1 METVFLKLVNMSIT
15 AGWLALAVMA
25 VRLLFRRMPRW
36 ITCLLW
42 GLVALRLI
50 CPFTL
55 ESALSLIPSTQPL
68 PQEILYTARPEIQS
82 GLAALDEVVNP
93 MLEASLTPVEPAS
106 ANPTQILSFVCSRIW
121 VVGMG
126 MMLLY
131 TLVSYL
137 LLKRRVCT
145 AIPLEKGVKQSEFVD
160 SPFVLGVFHPVI
172 YLPFGLEEGDRTY
185 VLAHERAHIRRHDH
199 WWKPAGFFLLT
210 VYWFNPVMWAAY
222 ILLCR
227 DIEAACDEKV
237 IRNMRPDDRRAY
249 STALLNCS
257 VHRRRIAACPV
268 AFGEVGVKARIRNV
282 MNYKKPAFWVILAAL
297 LISTVVAVC
306 FLTDPKQSDSVYDRT
321 STLALEDVGSAQA
334 MLWESGQEASF
345 LLTED
350 QTREL
355 VSILN
360 TMEKSEFKNGDSGPK
375 EKSVRLMLEG
385 GELLLTWDGSGIRFD
400 GGEESAWA
408 CNAGL
413 NRFFDGME
421 FPDWGVTVQPVE
433 ASPEKATIQFFRNAS
448 SLEGS
453 LCFDGEYRL
462 QTWTDSGWQEV
473 PVRDADSGFPET
485 DNEIPPDSTFGQT
498 IYWEDR
504 YSELSPGNYRIVKY
518 LRLRRDSGFVEY
530 CPYYGEFSI
539 GAPDS
544 SMASPDEV
552 ACVDIWYEKR
562 YTCLSREEEYGP
574 IVSLL
579 TQIQAN
585 ALPVPQA
592 EVSDQVLNGWHNHS
606 IQINTAQ
613 EQRSFVLS
621 QDGSLLWS
629 EEPEER
635 MIYSL
640 EEFPQLEEYLAKMTE
655 GVRREETGG
664 TPFATKDQPWNWTKG
679 VSRGEVEQSGIYL
692 LGETVREGN
701 STSQTVSSGTFSSEA
716 FGQMLQILNAIPREA
731 FSEEKLLS
739 GARETYTTLRTRL
752 SGRGISVSILDRVN
766 SLAVVFRYY
775 GTVVEMAM
783 CDDMEKIEDD
793 SLYLKDS
800 VTCWK
805 ISDPAL
811 TQYMQSLM
819 EDPPIVNYLVGSG
832 FQWTEPVEFAYGDFA
847 LTLQMI
853 EGWECRIV
861 EGTPGARSFGVRCR
875 PEGTADGWLY
885 FSFWPGGYEP
895 PEENR
900 WYGEGSWM
908 GYPSVRSYPD
918 QVLTDSLDAREA
930 VWSYYR
936 VRTGIGDFA
945 IINEGADAWF
955 PEYREAI
962 DAVISLCGFSVTI
975 QSW

>member
-55 ESALSLIPSTQPL
+55 ESALSLIPSAQPL
-68 PQEILYTARPEIQS
+68 PQEILYTARPEIHS

-160 SPFVLGVFHPVI
+160 SPFVLGVFRPVI

-282 MNYKKPAFWVILAAL
+282 MNYKKPAFWVILLAL
-297 LISTVVAVC
+297 LISAAVAVC
-306 FLTDPKQSDSVYDRT
+306 FLTNPKQPDGVYNRT
-321 STLALEDVGSAQA
+321 STMALEEVKSAQA

-360 TMEKSEFKNGDSGPK
+360 TMEKSKFANGDSGPK
-375 EKSVRLMLEG
+375 EKSVRLVLEG

-400 GGEESAWA
+400 SGEESAWA

-421 FPDWGVTVQPVE
+421 FPDWGVTVQSVE

-448 SLEGS
+448 SLEGR

-462 QTWTDSGWQEV
+462 QTWTDSGWREV
-473 PVRDADSGFPET
+473 PVRDADSGFPATE
-485 DNEIPPDSTFGQT
+485 NQIPPNSTFGQT

-504 YSELSPGNYRIVKY
+504 YSELSPGDYRIVKY
-518 LRLRRDSGFVEY
+518 LRLRRDSGVEEY
-530 CPYYGEFSI
+530 CPYYGEFSM
-539 GAPDS
+539 GASGQDTS
-544 SMASPDEV
+544 SPAGIV
-552 ACVDIWYEKR
+552 CVDICYQKCFA
-562 YTCLSREEEYGP
+562 CLSLEAEYEP
-574 IVSLL
+574 IVSML

-585 ALPVPQA
+585 ARTVPEA
-592 EVSDQVLNGWHNHS
+592 EVPDRVMRSGHTHFIQLNS
-606 IQINTAQ
+606 SESQQT
-613 EQRSFVLS
+613 FVLS
-621 QDGSLLWS
+621 QDGSLLWT
-629 EEPEER
+629 EEEDR
-635 MIYSL
+635 RIYSL
-640 EEFPQLEEYLAKMTE
+640 EDFPQLVAYLLRMTE
-655 GVRREETGG
+655 GVRRVETNG
-664 TPFATKDQPWNWTKG
+664 TPFATKDQPWNWTKQI
-679 VSRGEVEQSGIYL
+679 SASQVEQASIYL
-692 LGETVREGN
+692 LHETERDGN
-701 STSQTVSSGTFSSEA
+701 STSQSISDGTFSAERFS
-716 FGQMLQILNAIPREA
+716 QMLEILNAIPKEA
-731 FSEEKLLS
+731 FLEESLPL
-739 GARETYTTLRTRL
+739 GAADTYATLRIQL
-752 SGRGISVSILDRVN
+752 FGRGISVSILDRVN

-832 FQWTEPVEFAYGDFA
+832 FEWTEPVEFAYGDFA

-861 EGTPGARSFGVRCR
+861 EGMPGARSFGVRCR

-895 PEENR
+895 REENR

-918 QVLTDSLDAREA
+918 QALTDSLDAREA

-945 IINEGADAWF
+945 IINEAADAWF

-962 DAVISLCGFSVTI
+962 DAIISLCGFSVTI

>member
-55 ESALSLIPSTQPL
+55 ESALSLIPSAQPL
-68 PQEILYTARPEIQS
+68 PQEILYTARPEIHS

-131 TLVSYL
+131 TLVSFL

-160 SPFVLGVFHPVI
+160 SPFVLGVFRPVI

-375 EKSVRLMLEG
+375 EKSVRLVLEG
-385 GELLLTWDGSGIRFD
+385 GELLLTWDGAGVRFD
-400 GGEESAWA
+400 GGEESAWV

-413 NRFFDGME
+413 NRFFDGMK
-421 FPDWGVTVQPVE
+421 FPDWGVTVQSVE

-462 QTWTDSGWQEV
+462 QTWTDSGWREV
-473 PVRDADSGFPET
+473 PVRDADSGFPATE
-485 DNEIPPDSTFGQT
+485 NQIPPNSTFGQT

-504 YSELSPGNYRIVKY
+504 YSELSPGDYRIVKY

-530 CPYYGEFSI
+530 CPYYGEFSM
-539 GAPDS
+539 GASGQDTS
-544 SMASPDEV
+544 SPAGIV
-552 ACVDIWYEKR
+552 CVDICYQKCFA
-562 YTCLSREEEYGP
+562 CLSLESEYEP
-574 IVSLL
+574 IVSML

-585 ALPVPQA
+585 ARTVPEA
-592 EVSDQVLNGWHNHS
+592 EVPDRVMRSGHTHFIQLNS
-606 IQINTAQ
+606 SESQQT
-613 EQRSFVLS
+613 FVLS
-621 QDGSLLWS
+621 QDGSLLWT
-629 EEPEER
+629 EEEDR
-635 MIYSL
+635 RIYSL
-640 EEFPQLEEYLAKMTE
+640 EDFPQLVAYLLRMTE
-655 GVRREETGG
+655 GVRRVETDG
-664 TPFATKDQPWNWTKG
+664 TPFATKDQPWNWTKQI
-679 VSRGEVEQSGIYL
+679 SASQVEQASIYL
-692 LGETVREGN
+692 LHETERDGN
-701 STSQTVSSGTFSSEA
+701 STSQSISDGTFSAERFS
-716 FGQMLQILNAIPREA
+716 QMLEILNAIPKEA
-731 FSEEKLLS
+731 FLEESLPL
-739 GARETYTTLRTRL
+739 GAADTYATLRIQL
-752 SGRGISVSILDRVN
+752 FGRGISVSILDRVN

-832 FQWTEPVEFAYGDFA
+832 FEWTEPVEFAYGDFA

-853 EGWECRIV
+853 EGWECRTV

-895 PEENR
+895 REENR

-936 VRTGIGDFA
+936 VRTGSGDFA
-945 IINEGADAWF
+945 IINQGADAWF

>member
-68 PQEILYTARPEIQS
+68 PQEILYTARPEIHS

-121 VVGMG
+121 VVGVG

-131 TLVSYL
+131 TLVSFL

-145 AIPLEKGVKQSEFVD
+145 AVPLEKGVKQSEFVD
-160 SPFVLGVFHPVI
+160 SPFVLGVFRPVI

-199 WWKPAGFFLLT
+199 WWKPAGFLLLT

-282 MNYKKPAFWVILAAL
+282 MNYKKPAFWVILLAL
-297 LISTVVAVC
+297 LISAAVAIC
-306 FLTDPKQSDSVYDRT
+306 FLTNPKQPDGVYNRT
-321 STLALEDVGSAQA
+321 STMALEEVKSAQA

-360 TMEKSEFKNGDSGPK
+360 TMEKSEFANGDSGPK
-375 EKSVRLMLEG
+375 EKSVRLVLEG
-385 GELLLTWDGSGIRFD
+385 GELLLTWDGAGVRFD
-400 GGEESAWA
+400 GGEESAWV

-413 NRFFDGME
+413 NRFFDRMK
-421 FPDWGVTVQPVE
+421 FPDWGVTVQSVE

-453 LCFDGEYRL
+453 LCFDREYRL

-485 DNEIPPDSTFGQT
+485 DNEIPPNSTFGQT

-518 LRLRRDSGFVEY
+518 IRLRRDSGFVEY
-530 CPYYGEFSI
+530 CPYYGEFSM
-539 GAPDS
+539 GASGQDTS
-544 SMASPDEV
+544 SPAGIV
-552 ACVDIWYEKR
+552 CVDICYQKCFA
-562 YTCLSREEEYGP
+562 CLSLESEYEP
-574 IVSLL
+574 IVSML

-585 ALPVPQA
+585 ARTVPEA
-592 EVSDQVLNGWHNHS
+592 EVPDRVMRSGHTHFIQLNS
-606 IQINTAQ
+606 SESQQT
-613 EQRSFVLS
+613 FVLS
-621 QDGSLLWS
+621 QDGSLLWT
-629 EEPEER
+629 EEEDR
-635 MIYSL
+635 RIYSL
-640 EEFPQLEEYLAKMTE
+640 GDFPQLVAYLLRMTE
-655 GVRREETGG
+655 GVRRVETNG
-664 TPFATKDQPWNWTKG
+664 TPFATKDQPWNWTKQI
-679 VSRGEVEQSGIYL
+679 SASQVEQASIYL
-692 LGETVREGN
+692 LHETERDGN
-701 STSQTVSSGTFSSEA
+701 STSQSISDGTFSAERFS
-716 FGQMLQILNAIPREA
+716 QMLEILNAIPKEA
-731 FSEEKLLS
+731 FLEESLPL
-739 GARETYTTLRTRL
+739 GAADTYATLRIQL
-752 SGRGISVSILDRVN
+752 FGRGISVSILDRVN

-832 FQWTEPVEFAYGDFA
+832 LEWTEPVEFAYGDFA

>member
-68 PQEILYTARPEIQS
+68 PQEILYTARPEIHS

-106 ANPTQILSFVCSRIW
+106 ANPTQILSFVCSWIW

-131 TLVSYL
+131 TLVSLL

-160 SPFVLGVFHPVI
+160 SPFVLGVFRPVI

-282 MNYKKPAFWVILAAL
+282 MNYKKPAFWVILLAL
-297 LISTVVAVC
+297 LISAAVAVC
-306 FLTDPKQSDSVYDRT
+306 FLTNPKQPDGVYNRT
-321 STLALEDVGSAQA
+321 STMALEEVKSAQV

-421 FPDWGVTVQPVE
+421 FPDWGVTVQSVE

-473 PVRDADSGFPET
+473 PVRDADSGFPATE
-485 DNEIPPDSTFGQT
+485 NQIPPNSTFGQT

-504 YSELSPGNYRIVKY
+504 YSELSPGDYRIVKY
-518 LRLRRDSGFVEY
+518 LRLRRDSGVEEY
-530 CPYYGEFSI
+530 CPYYGEFSM
-539 GAPDS
+539 GASGQDTS
-544 SMASPDEV
+544 SPAGIV
-552 ACVDIWYEKR
+552 CVDICYQKCFA
-562 YTCLSREEEYGP
+562 CLSLESEYEP
-574 IVSLL
+574 IVSML

-585 ALPVPQA
+585 ARTVPEA
-592 EVSDQVLNGWHNHS
+592 EVPDRVMRSGHTHFIQLNS
-606 IQINTAQ
+606 SESQQT
-613 EQRSFVLS
+613 FVLS
-621 QDGSLLWS
+621 QDGSLLWT
-629 EEPEER
+629 EEEDR
-635 MIYSL
+635 RIYSL
-640 EEFPQLEEYLAKMTE
+640 GDFPQLVAYLLRMTE
-655 GVRREETGG
+655 GVRRVETNG
-664 TPFATKDQPWNWTKG
+664 TPFATKDQPWNWTKQI
-679 VSRGEVEQSGIYL
+679 SASQVEQASIYL
-692 LGETVREGN
+692 LHETERDGN
-701 STSQTVSSGTFSSEA
+701 STSQSISDGTFSAERFS
-716 FGQMLQILNAIPREA
+716 QMLEILNAIPKEA
-731 FSEEKLLS
+731 FLEESLPL
-739 GARETYTTLRTRL
+739 GAADTYATLRIQL
-752 SGRGISVSILDRVN
+752 FGRGISVSILDRVN

-895 PEENR
+895 REENR

-918 QVLTDSLDAREA
+918 QALTDSLDAREA

-962 DAVISLCGFSVTI
+962 DAIISLCGFSVTI

>member
-25 VRLLFRRMPRW
+25 VRLLFRKMPRW

-55 ESALSLIPSTQPL
+55 ESALSLIPSAQPL
-68 PQEILYTARPEIQS
+68 PQEILYTAWPEIHS
-82 GLAALDEVVNP
+82 GLAALDEAVNP

-199 WWKPAGFFLLT
+199 WWKPAGFILLT

-282 MNYKKPAFWVILAAL
+282 MNYKKPAFWVILLAL
-297 LISTVVAVC
+297 LISAAVAVC
-306 FLTDPKQSDSVYDRT
+306 FLTNPKQPDGVYNRT
-321 STLALEDVGSAQA
+321 STMALEEVKSAQA

-360 TMEKSEFKNGDSGPK
+360 TMEKSEFANGDSGPK
-375 EKSVRLMLEG
+375 EKSVRLVLEG
-385 GELLLTWDGSGIRFD
+385 GELLLTWDGAGVRFD
-400 GGEESAWA
+400 GGEESAWV

-413 NRFFDGME
+413 NRFFDRMK
-421 FPDWGVTVQPVE
+421 FPDWGMTVQPVE

-453 LCFDGEYRL
+453 LCFDREYRL
-462 QTWTDSGWQEV
+462 QTWTDSGWREV
-473 PVRDADSGFPET
+473 PVRDADSGFPATE
-485 DNEIPPDSTFGQT
+485 NQIPPNSTFGQT

-530 CPYYGEFSI
+530 CPYYGEFSM
-539 GAPDS
+539 GASGQDTS
-544 SMASPDEV
+544 SPAGIV
-552 ACVDIWYEKR
+552 CVDICYQKCFA
-562 YTCLSREEEYGP
+562 CLSLESEYEP
-574 IVSLL
+574 IVSML

-585 ALPVPQA
+585 ARTVPEA
-592 EVSDQVLNGWHNHS
+592 EVPDRVMRSGHTHFIQLNS
-606 IQINTAQ
+606 SESQQT
-613 EQRSFVLS
+613 FVLS
-621 QDGSLLWS
+621 QDGSLLWT
-629 EEPEER
+629 EEEDR
-635 MIYSL
+635 RIYSL
-640 EEFPQLEEYLAKMTE
+640 GDFPQLVAYLLRMTE
-655 GVRREETGG
+655 GVRRVETNG
-664 TPFATKDQPWNWTKG
+664 TPFATKDQPWNWTKQI
-679 VSRGEVEQSGIYL
+679 SASQVEQASIYL
-692 LGETVREGN
+692 LHETERDGN
-701 STSQTVSSGTFSSEA
+701 STSQSISDGTFSAERFS
-716 FGQMLQILNAIPREA
+716 QMLEILNAIPKEA
-731 FSEEKLLS
+731 FLEESLPL
-739 GARETYTTLRTRL
+739 GAADTYATLRIQL
-752 SGRGISVSILDRVN
+752 FGRGISVSILDRVN

-832 FQWTEPVEFAYGDFA
+832 FQWTEPVEFACGDFA

-936 VRTGIGDFA
+936 VRTGSGDFA
-945 IINEGADAWF
+945 IINECADAWF

-962 DAVISLCGFSVTI
+962 DAIISLCGFSVTI